1 MLQIYRL
8 IKQALR
14 RIIEWILLLSL
25 SSLST
30 ISLLKVSWSSLI
42 NLMADFDMLI
52 FCSNLEYPKQ
62 NKK

>member
-1 MLQIYRL
+1 
-8 IKQALR
+8 
-14 RIIEWILLLSL
+14 LLLSL
-25 SSLST
+25 SSVST

>member
-1 MLQIYRL
+1 MLQIYWL

-14 RIIEWILLLSL
+14 RIIECILLLSL
-25 SSLST
+25 PSLST
-30 ISLLKVSWSSLI
+30 ISLLKVSRSSLI

>member
-1 MLQIYRL
+1 MLRIYWL

>member
-1 MLQIYRL
+1 MLQIYWL